1 MMKKEK
7 KDKKKIK
14 GGFSLFSSTDFYPSA
29 ITLNGLRYLSWKNI
43 PIGTLVILTVGNQE
57 ICRVVSGP
65 LSNSDPRF
73 GPIYVLI
80 DIKTGQEGTF
90 ISYDFRVLVVMS
102 GATIFNT
109 NNRIDNEFFYGII
122 SGISESEDTR
132 NLYITGINNTNHL
145 IFNTYNKT
153 DINDNNVQIMTINDI
168 SEAYKLT
175 GIYLDNFIDSIKG
188 HIHEDKILN
197 LKITRNGIWELSNL
211 LNSSHIPTGTP
222 YVFDESSG
230 GPQND
235 PFGGPYAFKNAR
247 FGASRGTS
255 PTQPF
260 GASEGPS
267 FGGPQNDPFGGP
279 YAFKN
284 ARFGASEGPFF
295 GGPTPPPFGAS
306 GGPSFGGPTPPPFGA
321 SEGPSFGGPTPP
333 PFGASGGPS
342 FGGPTPPPF
351 GASGGPSFGGPTPPP
366 FGASGGPSFGG
377 PTPPPFGASDSHYGQ
392 AKSKN
397 PSNYPEEA
405 ANIIIKHF
413 YTDAKYLTAA
423 NFASIRENS
432 IKDYSIIKNKL
443 MGNEPFEDK
452 DFKKNFNK
460 AIIKIHPDKIDI
472 EKLMNIINEENKK
485 NITREILFEGANIAR
500 NVLTELQN
508 PKIVTGGKTSLY
520 KKVYKKEILGKNRV
534 IYKISGSNKEY
545 IKNKGQYVLATEY
558 KKSKK

>member
-1 MMKKEK
+1 MKKEK

-321 SEGPSFGGPTPP
+321 S
-333 PFGASGGPS
+333 
-342 FGGPTPPPF
+342 
-351 GASGGPSFGGPTPPP
+351 
-366 FGASGGPSFGG
+366 
-377 PTPPPFGASDSHYGQ
+377 DSHYGQ

>member
-1 MMKKEK
+1 MKKDKQDKYNKKDKKEKKEK

-29 ITLNGLRYLSWKNI
+29 ITLNGLSYLSWKNI

-80 DIKTGQEGTF
+80 DIKTGIEGTF

-153 DINDNNVQIMTINDI
+153 DINDNNVQIMTFNDI

-247 FGASRGTS
+247 FGAS
-255 PTQPF
+255 
-260 GASEGPS
+260 
-267 FGGPQNDPFGGP
+267 
-279 YAFKN
+279 
-284 ARFGASEGPFF
+284 
-295 GGPTPPPFGAS
+295 
-306 GGPSFGGPTPPPFGA
+306 
-321 SEGPSFGGPTPP
+321 EGPSFGGPTPP
-333 PFGASGGPS
+333 PFGASGGP
-342 FGGPTPPPF
+342 F
-351 GASGGPSFGGPTPPP
+351 FGGPTPPP

-485 NITREILFEGANIAR
+485 NITREILLEGANIAR